1 MDAKEQLEFSRAL
14 TLEAPEQNRIFAN
27 LWTSFYPRLK
37 VYLRSFSFLS
47 DADREELAS
56 DALMRAFKNSFSY
69 DHRKAFE
76 PWLYTITRRLALDYL
91 AGKKNKQENPWDSA
105 SIEKK
110 NDPRYLSPEGALM
123 RNEEQSFIGRF
134 IEGLNSTEREIAFL
148 VYAEDLKLSDVARV
162 SGEPLGTVKWRVS
175 EIKKALK
182 SAWSNEYD

>member
-1 MDAKEQLEFSRAL
+1 MVMDAKEQRELSRAL
-14 TLEAPEQNRIFAN
+14 TLDRALQEQIFKK
-27 LWTSFYPRLK
+27 LWESFYPRLK
-37 VYLRSFSFLS
+37 VYLRSFSGLS

-56 DALMRAFKNSFSY
+56 DAILRAFKSLESY
-69 DHRKAFE
+69 DPKRAFE

-162 SGEPLGTVKWRVS
+162 SGEPL
-175 EIKKALK
+175 
-182 SAWSNEYD
+182 